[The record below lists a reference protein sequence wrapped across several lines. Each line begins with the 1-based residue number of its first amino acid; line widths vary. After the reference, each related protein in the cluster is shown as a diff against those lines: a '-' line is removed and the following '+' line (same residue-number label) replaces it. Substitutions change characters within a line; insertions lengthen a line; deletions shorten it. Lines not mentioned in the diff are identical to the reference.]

1 MRGPIP
7 PEPASS
13 RQLTP
18 SLPMVT
24 ALACGFFLASWA
36 VSLFAGSLLPNLPK
50 LFDPGTTA
58 VGSPADSGLGA
69 ERRRADGRDELPGT
83 TPPVD
88 PFLASGLYGMEP
100 AAGPGE
106 DGSPHA
112 DGSAAAEAGT
122 PSGLAGL
129 ADRIPEEL
137 TDVAARLAEKERR
150 LEARRRELEVEEEV
164 LTKLRDDLDGQLA
177 RLEELKQEIAGLLE
191 QVSAEEEARLAKLV
205 AIYEAM
211 KPKQAA
217 AIFDRLELP
226 VLLKVTQ
233 RMRETKL
240 APILARM
247 DPARA
252 RQITTELSASPEL
265 PAID

>member
-1 MRGPIP
+1 MRGPP
-7 PEPASS
+7 VTKPALF
-13 RQLTP
+13 RRWGA

-24 ALACGFFLASWA
+24 ALACGFFLAVWVA
-36 VSLFAGSLLPNLPK
+36 NLVGGVLPAALTGLFPPSG
-50 LFDPGTTA
+50 GTGAAPATA
-58 VGSPADSGLGA
+58 VARNRAEADPPA
-69 ERRRADGRDELPGT
+69 
-83 TPPVD
+83 D
-88 PFLASGLYGMEP
+88 PFLASGLFGMEP
-100 AAGPGE
+100 AAGPGAE
-106 DGSPHA
+106 EGTDEH
-112 DGSAAAEAGT
+112 EAGD
-122 PSGLAGL
+122 PGEAPAAVLDGIAGKVPAELA
-129 ADRIPEEL
+129 
-137 TDVAARLAEKERR
+137 DVAARLVEKEKR

-164 LTKLRDDLDGQLA
+164 LTKLRDDLDGQIA

-191 QVSAEEEARLAKLV
+191 QLSAEEEARLDKLV

-226 VLLKVTQ
+226 VLLKVTR

-252 RQITTELSASPEL
+252 RQITTELSAAPEL
-265 PAID
+265 PRLE

>member
-7 PEPASS
+7 SEPAFPWH
-13 RQLTP
+13 LVP
-18 SLPMVT
+18 SLPMAT

-36 VSLFAGSLLPNLPK
+36 VSLFAGSLLSSLPNP
-50 LFDPGTTA
+50 FAPGTTA
-58 VGSPADSGLGA
+58 VAPPADSGPRPEQRLA
-69 ERRRADGRDELPGT
+69 ERRGETRDSAQPA
-83 TPPVD
+83 D

-106 DGSPHA
+106 DGAPHG
-112 DGSAAAEAGT
+112 DDSAEAGAGT
-122 PSGLAGL
+122 ASDLEDLARRL
-129 ADRIPEEL
+129 PEEL
-137 TDVAARLAEKERR
+137 ADVAARLAEKERR
-150 LEARRRELEVEEEV
+150 LETRRRELEVEEEV

-217 AIFDRLELP
+217 AIFDRLELS

-265 PAID
+265 PEID